1 MESFGARLKK
11 KRVNKGLTQD
21 ELAELMQKSGKAVI
35 SAWEKNRAAPCLLDI
50 RKLATV
56 LDTTAAWL
64 VDGIGEDADVVSA
77 GIPTGFTLVRTK
89 EFIDLQRQVINQQ
102 KQELQKN
109 R

>member
-35 SAWEKNRAAPCLLDI
+35 SAWEKNRTAPCLLDI
-50 RKLATV
+50 RKLAKL

-64 VDGIGEDADVVSA
+64 VDGA
-77 GIPTGFTLVRTK
+77 GDDTTRIPIGFTLIRTK
-89 EFIDLQRQVINQQ
+89 ELIELQRQLIKKQG
-102 KQELQKN
+102 QELRKEK
-109 R
+109 